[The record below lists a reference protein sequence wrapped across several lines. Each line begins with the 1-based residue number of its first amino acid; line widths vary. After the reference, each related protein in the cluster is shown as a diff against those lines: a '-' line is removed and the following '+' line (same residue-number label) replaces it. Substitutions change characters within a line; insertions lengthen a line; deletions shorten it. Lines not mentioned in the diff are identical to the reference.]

1 MLGGRNGAAARHFR
15 FALDDK
21 SAPVGGMR
29 SRYGKGRTMYQPPL
43 FREERPE
50 VMHGLMR
57 AHPFATLV
65 MLEEGALSANHIPL
79 VIHPELSENGVL
91 RGHVSK
97 GNPLWTKHDPT
108 VEALAIFQ
116 GPQHYVT
123 PSWYPSKKAHGKVV
137 PTWNYAV
144 VHAYGTLETYEDPT
158 RLLAHLN
165 ELTNR
170 NEIERPVPW
179 EVSDAPDEFVA
190 KQLKG
195 IVGLEIAIT
204 RLEGKWKVS
213 QNRDEKDRRGVSR
226 GLVVE
231 NDRDAAA
238 MSDLVA
244 QYGD

>member
-1 MLGGRNGAAARHFR
+1 
-15 FALDDK
+15 
-21 SAPVGGMR
+21 
-29 SRYGKGRTMYQPPL
+29 MYQPPL
-43 FREERPE
+43 FREERVD
-50 VMHGLMR
+50 VMHDLMR

-65 MLEEGALSANHIPL
+65 CLEAGALSANHIPL
-79 VIHPELSENGVL
+79 VIHPELSDKGTL

-97 GNPLWTKHDPT
+97 GNPLWREHDPS

-144 VHAYGTLETYEDPT
+144 VHAYGTPT
-158 RLLAHLN
+158 IMQEPAWLLAHLN

-170 NEIERPVPW
+170 NETERPVPW
-179 EVSDAPDEFVA
+179 EVSDAPDEFVG

-195 IVGLEIAIT
+195 IVGMEIPIT

-213 QNRDEKDRRGVSR
+213 QNRDAKDRRGVTR

-231 NDRDAAA
+231 NDRDAVA
-238 MSDLVA
+238 MSALVE
-244 QYGD
+244 QYSD